1 MSCATVH
8 DMSNLATLLANRN
21 LRLIDLARKLQ
32 VNKGTVTRWAQKQVP
47 LDQLEAIEKV
57 TGIAPCDLRP
67 DLANVFTREPAG
79 AAQ

>member
-1 MSCATVH
+1 
-8 DMSNLATLLANRN
+8 MSNLTALLKNRN
-21 LRLIDLARKLQ
+21 MRLIDLARELK
-32 VNKGTVTRWAQKQVP
+32 VNKATVTRWAQRKVP
-47 LDQLEAIEKV
+47 MDQLAAIEKA